1 MTFDKI
7 INILRVVKKNNKLKT
22 PYFSKLKVKPLF
34 LLTTAVLDI
43 YSFPLPFLH
52 IYSFS
57 LDAKINIYIAIFYI
71 YIAIRARC
79 FLNIN

>member
-1 MTFDKI
+1 
-7 INILRVVKKNNKLKT
+7 
-22 PYFSKLKVKPLF
+22 
-34 LLTTAVLDI
+34 LLTTAILDN

-52 IYSFS
+52 IYSFL

-71 YIAIRARC
+71 YIAILYIYIAIRARC